1 MEEELS
7 RCGGDED
14 GRTGRG
20 NPGGA
25 AGGVLAAPGGAGGDG
40 DFSRGGGPADAGDAS
55 RGSGSSRGGD
65 GDSRGTG
72 GASRVADDANRCV
85 DDVSRGGDESS
96 HVGGANRGGDTGR
109 SAGVRGA
116 GGDEVQTG
124 GDASPVSRDERRVD
138 GVERQAEIGPARLW
152 ADIVGDVGE
161 RVNSQEPNR
170 PANRVPLPNV
180 QFGGRVARPNTV
192 VLHTQAFKDI
202 SVREVMGSLLK
213 YVRQDTIK
221 CLQQVPGPRYRVTFR
236 STEFKQLF
244 LNQEFS
250 VRGERVIAQ
259 EVDTPSLMVKV
270 LFVPTEIP
278 NQLVAEALE
287 KYGTVTKVD
296 REMFSDW
303 ANVESG
309 VRVTMM
315 SNLKEGIP
323 RRFFIGPY
331 PVESRYRGQ
340 VPQCG
345 RCGQYGHRVA
355 TCVNDVKCFK
365 CGQDGH
371 VQRECF
377 KCFHCG
383 RFGHV
388 RRNCPEHPLNQAI
401 ATDNHRDVSHEDN
414 QNSEIEVR
422 QQSDSGDAS
431 MSNSDKS
438 DNDSM
443 DKEPHLSSGDDSMPE
458 VDTTGV
464 QSTPSDHNKR
474 KAEDDPVVADGQPDQ
489 PNGESKIKKKRRR
502 KKRR

>member
-25 AGGVLAAPGGAGGDG
+25 GGGGLAAPGDAGADG
-40 DFSRGGGPADAGDAS
+40 DTSRGGGPADAGGAS
-55 RGSGSSRGGD
+55 RGDSRGGD

-72 GASRVADDANRCV
+72 GESRVADDASRC
-85 DDVSRGGDESS
+85 GDAGRSAS
-96 HVGGANRGGDTGR
+96 VTGR
-109 SAGVRGA
+109 S
-116 GGDEVQTG
+116 GGDGRRAAAIDAGRIGVEVGGTGSDAMQTG
-124 GDASPVSRDERRVD
+124 GDARPASRDERRVD
-138 GVERQAEIGPARLW
+138 GVERQAEIGQARSW

-170 PANRVPLPNV
+170 PANRVPLPSV

-202 SVREVMGSLLK
+202 SVREVMGSFLK
-213 YVRQDTIK
+213 CVRQETIK

-236 STEFKQLF
+236 SMEFKQLF

-250 VRGERVIAQ
+250 VRGEHVIAQ

-331 PVESRYRGQ
+331 PVETRYRGQ

-388 RRNCPEHPLNQAI
+388 RRNCPERPLNQAV
-401 ATDNHRDVSHEDN
+401 ATDNHRDVSMKKTT
-414 QNSEIEVR
+414 IVR
-422 QQSDSGDAS
+422 SKC
-431 MSNSDKS
+431 KS
-438 DNDSM
+438 LNVGHVRRNM
-443 DKEPHLSSGDDSMPE
+443 IVAMHL
-458 VDTTGV
+458 
-464 QSTPSDHNKR
+464 
-474 KAEDDPVVADGQPDQ
+474 
-489 PNGESKIKKKRRR
+489 
-502 KKRR
+502 

>member
-25 AGGVLAAPGGAGGDG
+25 AGGGLAAPGGAGADG
-40 DFSRGGGPADAGDAS
+40 DASRGGGPADAGSAS
-55 RGSGSSRGGD
+55 RGRGDSRGGD

-72 GASRVADDANRCV
+72 GESRVADDASRCG
-85 DDVSRGGDESS
+85 DVVIRGGDESS
-96 HVGGANRGGDTGR
+96 HVAGGASRGGDAGR
-109 SAGVRGA
+109 SAGVTGRS
-116 GGDEVQTG
+116 GGDGRRAAAIDAGRIGVEDGGTGSDAMQTG
-124 GDASPVSRDERRVD
+124 GDARPASRDERRVD
-138 GVERQAEIGPARLW
+138 GVERQAEIGQARSW

-180 QFGGRVARPNTV
+180 QFGGCVARRNTV
-192 VLHTQAFKDI
+192 VLHTRAFKDI

-221 CLQQVPGPRYRVTFR
+221 YLQQVPGPRYRVTFR
-236 STEFKQLF
+236 SMEFKQLF

-287 KYGTVTKVD
+287 NYGTVTKVD

-303 ANVESG
+303 SNVESG
-309 VRVTMM
+309 VRVAMM

-331 PVESRYRGQ
+331 PVETRYRGQ

-345 RCGQYGHRVA
+345 RCGRYGHRVA

-388 RRNCPEHPLNQAI
+388 RRNCPEHP
-401 ATDNHRDVSHEDN
+401 
-414 QNSEIEVR
+414 
-422 QQSDSGDAS
+422 
-431 MSNSDKS
+431 
-438 DNDSM
+438 
-443 DKEPHLSSGDDSMPE
+443 
-458 VDTTGV
+458 
-464 QSTPSDHNKR
+464 
-474 KAEDDPVVADGQPDQ
+474 
-489 PNGESKIKKKRRR
+489 
-502 KKRR
+502 